1 MKKLNRQYTFMA
13 GTVTVEY
20 LIVALMLMI
29 PLWYGLVG
37 GSGDWSDLER
47 ADNSGNLYSAP
58 SPSEPYPGLVR
69 VLEDKQHD
77 FSDALNRP

>member
-1 MKKLNRQYTFMA
+1 MA

-37 GSGDWSDLER
+37 GSGDWSDPARVE
-47 ADNSGNLYSAP
+47 NSCNLYSAP
-58 SPSEPYPGLVR
+58 SPANAYPGLVR
-69 VLEDKQHD
+69 VLNNKQHN
-77 FSDALNRP
+77 FSDALSRP